1 MNGTDY
7 EKLFLYEQQSSKN
20 GNMPLRCLFYVSDNY
35 SRMVRFGEKSRTM
48 REYMIFV
55 DKVRRYSENQPL
67 EAAIEQTV
75 DECIQ
80 EDVLRDFLL
89 THKAEVKKNSG
100 KYEKNR
106 CSKTEQRYHH
116 PFNQKRLS
124 SFYFTGFQA
133 GSTYVHFLSRT
144 VGGLNAEQI

>member
-1 MNGTDY
+1 
-7 EKLFLYEQQSSKN
+7 
-20 GNMPLRCLFYVSDNY
+20 
-35 SRMVRFGEKSRTM
+35 M

-89 THKAEVKKNSG
+89 THKAKVKKLR
-100 KYEKNR
+100 K
-106 CSKTEQRYHH
+106 
-116 PFNQKRLS
+116 
-124 SFYFTGFQA
+124 
-133 GSTYVHFLSRT
+133 V
-144 VGGLNAEQI
+144 

>member
-1 MNGTDY
+1 MSLLCQGQ
-7 EKLFLYEQQSSKN
+7 LFQDGEI
-20 GNMPLRCLFYVSDNY
+20 C
-35 SRMVRFGEKSRTM
+35 EKSRTM

-89 THKAEVKKNSG
+89 THKAEVKKLR
-100 KYEKNR
+100 K
-106 CSKTEQRYHH
+106 
-116 PFNQKRLS
+116 
-124 SFYFTGFQA
+124 
-133 GSTYVHFLSRT
+133 V
-144 VGGLNAEQI
+144 

>member
-1 MNGTDY
+1 MTELKANRHYKDRVFRMIFNSREKVLELYNSMNGTDY

-20 GNMPLRCLFYVSDNY
+20 GNMPLRCLFYVSDSY
-35 SRMVRFGEKSRTM
+35 SRMVRFVKKAAPCAS
-48 REYMIFV
+48 IV

-89 THKAEVKKNSG
+89 THKAEVKKLR
-100 KYEKNR
+100 K
-106 CSKTEQRYHH
+106 
-116 PFNQKRLS
+116 
-124 SFYFTGFQA
+124 
-133 GSTYVHFLSRT
+133 V
-144 VGGLNAEQI
+144 

>member
-1 MNGTDY
+1 MWIKYADI
-7 EKLFLYEQQSSKN
+7 L
-20 GNMPLRCLFYVSDNY
+20 
-35 SRMVRFGEKSRTM
+35 
-48 REYMIFV
+48 
-55 DKVRRYSENQPL
+55 ENQPL

-89 THKAEVKKNSG
+89 TYKAEVKKLR

-133 GSTYVHFLSRT
+133 GSTNVQFF
-144 VGGLNAEQI
+144 

>member
-1 MNGTDY
+1 
-7 EKLFLYEQQSSKN
+7 
-20 GNMPLRCLFYVSDNY
+20 
-35 SRMVRFGEKSRTM
+35 M

-89 THKAEVKKNSG
+89 RNKAEVKKMCLYEYDEERQRRWDREEGREEGREEKGMDIAKMMLEKGRYSEEEIAELTGLELG
-100 KYEKNR
+100 KVIRLGENMKQ
-106 CSKTEQRYHH
+106 STEAKGEGH
-116 PFNQKRLS
+116 S
-124 SFYFTGFQA
+124 
-133 GSTYVHFLSRT
+133 
-144 VGGLNAEQI
+144 